1 MGWTAEGQFK
11 IFDFGLCTCVRKG
24 ETQDEA
30 YELTGCTGS
39 MRYMAPE
46 VCNEVREHDLF
57 FLIRKWRVQVALR
70 KPYNHSVDVYSFGII
85 VWEIATGRIAFDG
98 VTKYTFLEG
107 KAYACLSL
115 F

>member
-1 MGWTAEGQFK
+1 VIHRDLKPDNMGWTAEGQFK

-46 VCNEVREHDLF
+46 VCNEVLEHDLF
-57 FLIRKWRVQVALR
+57 FLEESGVCRLR
-70 KPYNHSVDVYSFGII
+70 
-85 VWEIATGRIAFDG
+85 
-98 VTKYTFLEG
+98 
-107 KAYACLSL
+107 
-115 F
+115 